1 MRAFFFG
8 GSHRTQVFYPNLG
21 LIWEILVSDLFMAV
35 PVGQNISGLPNL
47 DLALTYANI
56 TTGRMLWQYFK
67 FVRKY
72 ACCTNSLSDLA
83 YAMYLRRSQPFASAV
98 PGRLPAKDMHRTPDY
113 WWRGLRSNLSFLY
126 AKLPR
131 IGVRCM
137 GAGQAFMTTDTF
149 PKLRARTFVIGGRE
163 YRMAGMD

>member
-1 MRAFFFG
+1 MVWYCHITAPKVHVVSVRNVELLIFKYKLAEGRGWYEGIFLR
-8 GSHRTQVFYPNLG
+8 RTQVFYPNLG
-21 LIWEILVSDLFMAV
+21 LIWEFLVSDLAV

-83 YAMYLRRSQPFASAV
+83 YAMYLRRSQPFAYAV
-98 PGRLPAKDMHRTPDY
+98 PGRLPAKD
-113 WWRGLRSNLSFLY
+113 GY
-126 AKLPR
+126 AQDPR
-131 IGVRCM
+131 LLGS
-137 GAGQAFMTTDTF
+137 
-149 PKLRARTFVIGGRE
+149 
-163 YRMAGMD
+163 